1 MGTTFLLWSMVVT
14 TLRGWG
20 CGNTTPSEPWEEGLR
35 PWCVHL
41 PLLLTILAWYGA
53 EHTVTSFLLLLF
65 CEFLLY

>member
-41 PLLLTILAWYGA
+41 PLQPLSILPVLSIALSPHSGR
-53 EHTVTSFLLLLF
+53 
-65 CEFLLY
+65 